1 MSAAAAVVET
11 AKEAVSGPKEVAK
24 GLMTKPVIMLSIIL
38 TGLILVLVLE
48 AFKPGLITGPLRAG
62 LRKLGLKGA

>member
-1 MSAAAAVVET
+1 
-11 AKEAVSGPKEVAK
+11 
-24 GLMTKPVIMLSIIL
+24 MTKPVIMLSIIL